1 MIESIPRLSINDVS
15 SIVHGIAT
23 SATKIPASDSPWLAI
38 NMTAKENTARTR
50 YSIVRIM
57 AVFDFSVF
65 IIFDSL
71 CTHSRLILSRCFSML
86 LYKNNS
92 KYEPYNYQRYV
103 ENKELL
109 CSQ

>member
-1 MIESIPRLSINDVS
+1 M
-15 SIVHGIAT
+15 VHGIAT
-23 SATKIPASDSPWLAI
+23 STTKIPASDSPWLAI
-38 NMTAKENTARTR
+38 NMTAKENIATTR
-50 YSIVRIM
+50 YIVVKVM
-57 AVFDFSVF
+57 AVFDFFVF

-71 CTHSRLILSRCFSML
+71 STRSRLNLSRCLAMF

-109 CSQ
+109 CGQR